1 MNDEPWIFSP
11 TVTFP
16 HSKIR
21 KLIIKKYNLQRITPL
36 IKDINNFFGQ
46 KILKNYIN
54 YVEKKQ
60 IY

>member
-1 MNDEPWIFSP
+1 MNDEPWIFSS

-36 IKDINNFFGQ
+36 IQDINNFFGQ
-46 KILKNYIN
+46 KILKNY
-54 YVEKKQ
+54 KLC
-60 IY
+60 